1 MDIIEAF
8 KPFLNKDGSLDQE
21 KFKAAFNEYAAK
33 NTIQPV
39 QDNSQQSIDR
49 YKETTAIDLDAE
61 DKTTDILYRRNK
73 GTSDIG
79 AQRYK
84 QDLDS
89 YVGAKLPIL
98 AVATGEADKTR
109 GNQMDMFNA
118 LLADKKEAR
127 EFNARLTPGK
137 VVDMVTRLGATA
149 GLLFR

>member
-1 MDIIEAF
+1 MDLFEAI
-8 KPFLNKDGSLDQE
+8 KPFLTKDGAIDNE
-21 KFKAAFNEYAAK
+21 KFKAAFEEYSNK

-49 YKETTAIDLDAE
+49 YNQTTDIDLDAE
-61 DKTTDILYRRNK
+61 DRVTDIIQRRNQ

-89 YVGAKLPIL
+89 YVKANLPL
-98 AVATGEADKTR
+98 MKVGTDQAGLTR
-109 GNQMDMFNA
+109 DQQTYMFDQMMQDR
-118 LLADKKEAR
+118 KEAR
-127 EFNARLTPGK
+127 EFNARMTPGK
-137 VVDMVTRLGATA
+137 VVDMISRLGATA

>member
-1 MDIIEAF
+1 MDIIEAL
-8 KPFLNKDGSLDQE
+8 KPFINKDGDLDAE
-21 KFKAAFNEYAAK
+21 KFEAAFNEYSAK

-39 QDNSQQSIDR
+39 QDNAQQSIDR
-49 YKETTAIDLDAE
+49 YKETTEIDLDAA

-73 GTSDIG
+73 GTSAIG

-109 GNQMDMFNA
+109 GSQMEMLDKF
-118 LLADKKEAR
+118 LADRKESR

>member
-1 MDIIEAF
+1 MDIYEAL
-8 KPFLNKDGSLDQE
+8 KPFINKDGKLDEE
-21 KFKAAFNEYAAK
+21 KFNAAFNEYAAK

-39 QDNSQQSIDR
+39 QDNSQQSIER
-49 YKETTAIDLDAE
+49 YKQTTDIDLDAE
-61 DKTTDILYRRNK
+61 DRATDIIQRRNQ

-109 GNQMDMFNA
+109 GSQMEMLDKF
-118 LLADKKEAR
+118 LADRKESR
-127 EFNARLTPGK
+127 EFNARMTPGK